1 MELRSVDPRTLAF
14 NPSNPRRSPANEAA
28 DRQMAES
35 IRIVGILQPPIVKAT
50 ENGLEI
56 VYGERR
62 ARGAIAIGRES
73 IEVLVDERNEADQAM
88 AAIVENVVRAPL
100 SPVDQWRAIDRLEQC
115 AWTVDAIAATLGLT
129 VRTISKLKLLA
140 RFRCVEV

>member
-1 MELRSVDPRTLAF
+1 VLA
-14 NPSNPRRSPANEAA
+14 
-28 DRQMAES
+28 D
-35 IRIVGILQPPIVKAT
+35 
-50 ENGLEI
+50 
-56 VYGERR
+56 
-62 ARGAIAIGRES
+62 
-73 IEVLVDERNEADQAM
+73 DRNEADQAM